1 MSSCTL
7 ISDSS
12 IPFAVSLADFLRTSS
27 RGQDFGFGLL
37 SEPVSNAVD
46 SLPATSIPWNRSSTL
61 SARTV
66 ILEMKNKY
74 SAFDRAVLIFDTPAF
89 SGIFPAPEA
98 SSMIQ
103 CADEYIRGY
112 MLLVAEIVKYFRQ
125 QKNGFIIFAV
135 RSPSSQDS
143 KGNVP
148 VSLPVAVAESAFMR
162 LAEET
167 ASSFTNGSLSG
178 DTGLQS
184 LLVKLDPSEDTEN
197 IDWLSV
203 QLTGAPPARTQVRW
217 VKAGSR
223 GLFGKL

>member
-1 MSSCTL
+1 MSSCAL

-12 IPFAVSLADFLRTSS
+12 VPFAVSLAESLRSS
-27 RGQDFGFGLL
+27 PGVQDFRFSLL
-37 SEPVSNAVD
+37 SEPASDPSA
-46 SLPATSIPWNRSSTL
+46 SLGATSISWNRSSPL

-66 ILEMKNKY
+66 ILEMKNNY
-74 SAFDRAVLIFDTPAF
+74 SSFDRALLIFDTPTF
-89 SGIFPAPEA
+89 SGIFPDTESA
-98 SSMIQ
+98 SLIK
-103 CADEYIRGY
+103 CTDEFIRGY

-125 QKNGFIIFAV
+125 QKSGFILFAV
-135 RSPSSQDS
+135 RSPSSQDA
-143 KGNVP
+143 KGT
-148 VSLPVAVAESAFMR
+148 VSLPVTVAESAFMR

-167 ASSFTNGSLSG
+167 ASSFMNGSLPG
-178 DTGLQS
+178 DTGLQA

-197 IDWLSV
+197 SDWLSL